1 MKKKKFGLDCP
12 KLIAHTHAIKS
23 KRTTKND
30 CNKLSTLTRLT
41 DQPTNQ
47 LH

>member
-12 KLIAHTHAIKS
+12 KLIAHTRIKS

-30 CNKLSTLTRLT
+30 CNKLSTLTRPT